1 MKRTAGLPVEV
12 RPASIPYPTKMPP
25 ENGLVPNESQGVVR
39 WLKEGSPELPGKF
52 DDRKPTVVLLPDFA
66 AYEEFG
72 VEPADFDQWRGS
84 KFSGLGWLERSADGA
99 GWLDGFYRMAYIIDS
114 SRVVQKGSGD
124 DKQR

>member
-1 MKRTAGLPVEV
+1 MAFINCMIWSAFTRFNAFQC
-12 RPASIPYPTKMPP
+12 
-25 ENGLVPNESQGVVR
+25 LVPNESQGVVR